1 MNSIRIVKNPNFP
14 SGTSLQAYIKTN
26 RAELR
31 KVFGNPN
38 MGESGDGK
46 SKGKEWNL
54 WVGNH
59 RVTIYDK
66 REKDKKGTKYFNI
79 GGSGKYGA
87 LLVAQA
93 LSIHRNERVY
103 AKETVP
109 QWLED
114 ERRYQQVKSIDEHP
128 DLTYE
133 RAKEYEDN
141 RGRYSAETYDFIHC
155 SNCLF
160 SKTGLNRCEVC
171 NTEFVCRSQHGE
183 DCNCY
188 LFTAETFKV
197 EFNEWADQ
205 ELMSH
210 GKDISFKDWAQ
221 DEGMKHGNT
230 EITEWAQHEDESH
243 NARYGAETFESE
255 EDWYGLKLKERF
267 SMDDWQ
273 GWIYEDGDITIS
285 IDGSNGVI
293 NRESGM
299 SIEEARAYLHRKG
312 IPFDNSTDCSNKSCI
327 HADEY
332 DLVYFN
338 YPNHE
343 KCYKCDWSNVYVRDT
358 QYDDDGEGSVVFG
371 QRCNYGLC
379 NTERRGYVG
388 GEVSWEAES
397 FGAETFEAEGNTQWD
412 KTLAMINQY
421 DMKGIDGASFA
432 YNPTGPRK
440 NELPPFF
447 NKDLVDTHPDF
458 NGDYFNE
465 NVVVFIDWCGDKP
478 RNYGTYQGSLHVSPR
493 ISKQKVIKQLQ
504 DWGIDT
510 TNHKTWKNFG
520 YYDDWGEGKGYTIY
534 NFPLP
539 NTSLCQ
545 WSNAYVRD
553 TEYDDD
559 GTAYTTFGQDCIK
572 CNNQRRG
579 SISGDVS
586 WDMNAETGEDYVDY
600 TMWIYTKSAGGL
612 FNGEWED
619 GESEEQVVKE
629 WKELVREAIEEN
641 GDDLITADLRKHSN
655 YDEEGVSQSHEFLFE
670 YEHGEDNLEDF
681 ESENWG
687 GNPKGQLA
695 TALQKARDKA
705 KKPKKPLKIEKLD
718 AEYFTTEKHSGIA
731 RFPKLMKK
739 GDYGLL
745 ENYWSR
751 DWREHDSISNS
762 EEDFFELTCVWNED
776 YTKCSFVPS
785 REWYKEGDNYKTL
798 AADLQLKADD
808 DELRYGWG
816 QFNLQL
822 AKVPGVKEAWANAT
836 DKDVSDYDVNNLEIW
851 SEMPDNAD
859 WNTDEMKQIEKSF
872 IEGMAK
878 IGFKNAWIYPFA
890 QFLSEFYWGFDIFEP
905 VICTDHKW
913 SNAYVRDTE
922 YDEDGSGSVTFSQD
936 CTICGVQRRGSAY
949 SDVSWDMNAENQNKD
964 LLKWIEDYLWD
975 NDKKGYQAY
984 HAHRKSLGLGA
995 EDKKRSGLLSDPFDE
1010 LSLDSG
1016 DWKGIVAGFG
1026 VGLLALFGYS
1036 KLRK

>member
-1 MNSIRIVKNPNFP
+1 MNKEKKIGSIRIVKNPNFP

-79 GGSGKYGA
+79 GGSGKFGA

-93 LSIHRNERVY
+93 LSIHRNERVR

-114 ERRYQQVKSIDEHP
+114 KRQYQQVKSIDEHP

-141 RGRYSAETYDFIHC
+141 RGRY
-155 SNCLF
+155 
-160 SKTGLNRCEVC
+160 G
-171 NTEFVCRSQHGE
+171 
-183 DCNCY
+183 
-188 LFTAETFKV
+188 AETFNV

-243 NARYGAETFESE
+243 NARYG
-255 EDWYGLKLKERF
+255 
-267 SMDDWQ
+267 
-273 GWIYEDGDITIS
+273 
-285 IDGSNGVI
+285 
-293 NRESGM
+293 
-299 SIEEARAYLHRKG
+299 
-312 IPFDNSTDCSNKSCI
+312 
-327 HADEY
+327 
-332 DLVYFN
+332 
-338 YPNHE
+338 
-343 KCYKCDWSNVYVRDT
+343 
-358 QYDDDGEGSVVFG
+358 
-371 QRCNYGLC
+371 
-379 NTERRGYVG
+379 
-388 GEVSWEAES
+388 
-397 FGAETFEAEGNTQWD
+397 
-412 KTLAMINQY
+412 
-421 DMKGIDGASFA
+421 
-432 YNPTGPRK
+432 
-440 NELPPFF
+440 
-447 NKDLVDTHPDF
+447 
-458 NGDYFNE
+458 
-465 NVVVFIDWCGDKP
+465 
-478 RNYGTYQGSLHVSPR
+478 
-493 ISKQKVIKQLQ
+493 
-504 DWGIDT
+504 
-510 TNHKTWKNFG
+510 
-520 YYDDWGEGKGYTIY
+520 
-534 NFPLP
+534 
-539 NTSLCQ
+539 
-545 WSNAYVRD
+545 
-553 TEYDDD
+553 
-559 GTAYTTFGQDCIK
+559 
-572 CNNQRRG
+572 
-579 SISGDVS
+579 
-586 WDMNAETGEDYVDY
+586 AETGEDYVDY

-913 SNAYVRDTE
+913 SNAYVRDTQH
-922 YDEDGSGSVTFSQD
+922 DEDGSGSVTFSQD